1 MKIEVSVGEV
11 FDKISILE
19 IRQDKITDPVK
30 LAYVVDELQVLR
42 QTLEEYN
49 IQIPQDLY
57 EALKDIN
64 LKLWETEDVIRER
77 EAAQNF
83 DDEFVKHARLD
94 AKWNDQR
101 FLIKNEINTFCESTI
116 KEQKSYEQLYSAD

>member
-19 IRQDKITDPVK
+19 IKREKISDSVK
-30 LAYVVDELQVLR
+30 VSYVEEELLVLK
-42 QTLEEYN
+42 QTLSDYN
-49 IQIPQDLY
+49 IKIPDSLY
-57 EALKDIN
+57 ASLKDVN
-64 LKLWETEDVIRER
+64 MKLWETEDVIRER
-77 EAAQNF
+77 ELAQNF
-83 DDEFVKHARLD
+83 DDEFIKHARLD

-101 FLIKNEINTFCESTI
+101 FLIKNEINNYCNSSI

>member
-19 IRQDKITDPVK
+19 IKQDKITDPVK